1 MRLLPGILL
10 SVVVFSTLPADAT
23 PAPDPSWERVDVGT
37 TQGLRGLDAVDRDT
51 AWVSGSAGGVWRTTD
66 GGTTWQDVSP
76 PDAAGL
82 LLRDVEASDA
92 RHAQVLA
99 IGEGDDSRILRTDD
113 GGATWETTFVNDDP
127 RAFYDCMAFFPG
139 GKRGLAMSDPVDGR
153 FRIIETTDGGA
164 TWSVVDPTGMPPA
177 VEGEFGFAAS
187 GTCLVTAGAR
197 EVWLASGGAASRI
210 FHSHDRGHTWTV
222 SDTTIPPDAENGGG
236 VFSLAFRT
244 PRQGLAVGG
253 NLGSPTVGTDM
264 AAATRDGVTW
274 QPAGDLGGYRSAVE
288 WVLTAPHTALAVGP
302 TGSDIT
308 RDGGRTWTT
317 FSSTGFD
324 SVQCT
329 PDGGCWASGSG
340 GRVARLTR

>member
-10 SVVVFSTLPADAT
+10 SVVVCATLPADAA
-23 PAPDPSWERVDVGT
+23 PVPDPSWHRVDVGT

-66 GGTTWQDVSP
+66 GGSTWQDVGP

-82 LLRDVEASDA
+82 LLRDVEARDA

-99 IGEGDDSRILRTDD
+99 IGEGEDSRILRTSD

-139 GKRGLAMSDPVDGR
+139 GRRGLAMSDPVDGR
-153 FRIIETTDGGA
+153 FRIIETTDGGSS
-164 TWSVVDPTGMPPA
+164 WSVVDPAGMPPA
-177 VEGEFGFAAS
+177 VDGEFGFAAS
-187 GTCLVTAGAR
+187 GTCLVTAGGR
-197 EVWLASGGAASRI
+197 DVWLASGGAASRV

-222 SDTTIPPDAENGGG
+222 SDTTIPPDAANGGG
-236 VFSLAFRT
+236 VFSLAFRN

-253 NLGSPTVGTDM
+253 NLGTPTVGADM
-264 AAATRDGVTW
+264 AAYTRDGQTW
-274 QPAGDLGGYRSAVE
+274 LPAGDPGGYRSAVE
-288 WVLTAPHTALAVGP
+288 WVYGAPRTALAVGP

-317 FSSTGFD
+317 FSDTGFD

-340 GRVARLTR
+340 GRVATFAR